1 MASARTAH
9 GICAVG
15 DHSFGGAAYELPGG
29 TRCLRH
35 AITHVPTLRRSAKIA
50 LVVGTVLFAINQFDV
65 VVGGGIDAIIVAK
78 IALTYCVPFAVATYA
93 ALASARSLSV

>member
-1 MASARTAH
+1 MASAHSAH
-9 GICAVG
+9 GVCAVAS
-15 DHSFGGAAYELPGG
+15 HPFAGARYELSGG

-35 AITHVPTLRRSAKIA
+35 AITHTPTLRRSAKIA

-65 VVGGGIDAIIVAK
+65 VVGGGIDALIVAK

-93 ALASARSLSV
+93 ALASARSLSA